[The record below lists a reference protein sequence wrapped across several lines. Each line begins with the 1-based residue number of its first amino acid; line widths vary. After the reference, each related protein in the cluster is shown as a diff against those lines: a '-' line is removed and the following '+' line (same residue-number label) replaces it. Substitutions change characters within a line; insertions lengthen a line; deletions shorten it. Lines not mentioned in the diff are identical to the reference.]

1 MHTKNA
7 RGSDTATA
15 MTLPADLNR
24 RHLIKFAGAALALL
38 VSPVGLASTTSLV
51 AVRVWPATAYTRI
64 TLESNAEIRFSHM
77 IVKDPERLVVDLEG
91 IELNSVL
98 QSLPS
103 RVLDSDP
110 IIKLIRAGRN
120 RPGVVRIVV
129 ELKGEIDPQVFTLK
143 PIASYGHRLVLD
155 LYPSEPYDPLLAL
168 IQKATPL
175 EAARGD
181 SRPDATGRRDTQAIA
196 RHPAPPSAP
205 EANRLITVVIDAG
218 HGGEDP
224 GAIGRRGS
232 YEKNVTLSIARRLK
246 RKIDAEPNMRAVMT
260 RNGDYFVPLRERV
273 RMARQVQADL
283 FVSVH
288 ADAFIRP
295 EARGSSVYVLSER
308 GATSS
313 AASWLAQRE
322 NEADLI
328 GGVNLARQEGHLA
341 RTLLDLSQTATI
353 NDSLKLGTAVLNELG
368 GVNKLHK
375 PQVEQAGFAVLRA
388 PDIPS
393 ILVETAF
400 ISNPE
405 EERRLNDNA
414 YQEKMAD
421 AILRGV
427 RRYFD
432 ANPPIHR
439 STVARLG

>member
-1 MHTKNA
+1 MSTPA
-7 RGSDTATA
+7 A
-15 MTLPADLNR
+15 MSR
-24 RHLIKFAGAALALL
+24 RHLLKFAGASLALL
-38 VSPVGLASTTSLV
+38 VSPVGFASATSLV
-51 AVRVWPATAYTRI
+51 AVRVWPATAYSRI
-64 TLESNAEIRFSHM
+64 TLESTAEIRFTHM

-91 IELNSVL
+91 IEFNSVL

-103 RVLDSDP
+103 RVLEADP
-110 IIKLIRAGRN
+110 VIKLIRAGRN
-120 RPGVVRIVV
+120 RPGVVRVVV
-129 ELKGEIDPQVFTLK
+129 ELKSEIDPQVFTLK

-168 IQKATPL
+168 IQKSTPM
-175 EAARGD
+175 EAASGD
-181 SRPDATGRRDTQAIA
+181 SGPGSTGRHETQAVA
-196 RHPAPPSAP
+196 RRPAQPSAP
-205 EANRLITVVIDAG
+205 EANRLITVVLDAG

-246 RKIDAEPNMRAVMT
+246 RKIDAQPNMRAVMT

-273 RMARQVQADL
+273 RMARKVEADL

-288 ADAFIRP
+288 ADAFVRP

-313 AASWLAQRE
+313 AANWLAQRE

-328 GGVNLARQEGHLA
+328 GGVNLAQQDGHLA

-353 NDSLKLGTAVLNELG
+353 NDSLKLGTAVLSELG

-405 EERRLNDNA
+405 EERRLNDNG
-414 YQEKMAD
+414 YQEKMAE

-427 RRYFD
+427 SRYFD
-432 ANPPIHR
+432 ANPPLHR